1 MQRKLILILSSL
13 LILFSF
19 DGFSQTTPAQ
29 SVHPKMDKYYPRPQK
44 TQVLDNNADTSSVI
58 PAPARPVTQTSPAPV
73 MTTSPPS
80 NNTVVNQAPAVTPTT
95 PATVEPQIQTG
106 PAVTS
111 TPVTVAPSNTTVTNS
126 NTVTAPAAVTVNKH
140 VQPKQVSQTSSY
152 VDPSSLFTTR
162 LGSSAP
168 QYDTWQKNND
178 GAGSVSSQSK

>member
-19 DGFSQTTPAQ
+19 GGFGQTAPAE

-44 TQVLDNNADTSSVI
+44 TQVLDNNVDTSSEI
-58 PAPARPVTQTSPAPV
+58 PAPARAVTQSPSAPV
-73 MTTSPPS
+73 MTTSPPG
-80 NNTVVNQAPAVTPTT
+80 NNTAVSPAPVVNPTT
-95 PATVEPQIQTG
+95 PTPVEPKIDAG

-126 NTVTAPAAVTVNKH
+126 NTVSSPATVTVNKP
-140 VQPKQVSQTSSY
+140 VQPKQTSQTSSY
-152 VDPSSLFTTR
+152 VDPASLFTTR

-168 QYDTWQKNND
+168 QYNTWQKNND